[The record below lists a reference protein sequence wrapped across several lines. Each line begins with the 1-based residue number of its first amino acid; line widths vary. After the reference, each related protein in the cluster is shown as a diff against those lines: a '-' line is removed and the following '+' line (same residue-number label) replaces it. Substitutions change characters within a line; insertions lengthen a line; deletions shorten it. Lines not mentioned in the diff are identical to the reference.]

1 MEGSSRISTT
11 GVTARSSGI
20 SSALTSV
27 TEIDQSNFDNDVLPV
42 RTTTPIEEMVPADPW
57 YMHLL
62 SEWCD
67 AWGNVRDLWRARDC
81 WSKLDA
87 ILSLVCLPVRV
98 IRRAASPHNN
108 ITIPDHASVC
118 YLFLLMC
125 YTFVLNLIRLEYSN
139 NRRDTFVAVC
149 MALAIPAMLYLY
161 LFTKDRVRHDPCHD
175 APVRILFRG
184 GLYVFGFLS
193 IMNSIFLAYDE
204 WSCHPSNNKDETGNK
219 IAATAQFVKALFVAA
234 ETLFLGYFHKACFPV
249 DTAFLQIS
257 LAHIL
262 GTNLALWFWTLCEEA
277 EPRLISYCKSST
289 SLNWRVYKKYFYPIF
304 VEYLILA
311 LSILYGLWMNLR
323 KAEEER
329 FCRFCKNCASCLYR
343 SQNPVHEEQSND
355 ATTSR
360 RERYIPRCGFG
371 IMIGMTYVA
380 VFLVLMLL
388 AIYEAN
394 DYSDDS
400 TNYDTLSRFKYYCY
414 GSVVMYLT
422 MICACYIILAS
433 LRSPN
438 NPQRIRSIDY
448 DDVLLYISLM
458 GILLLEGFHLTSKI
472 ITGRKYPYLVAVDIC
487 GTVQHLTQAVTLM
500 SLSHYREGASHRNKA
515 WICECIL
522 FLLLTNLAWWIED
535 SFYLKPELARPGE
548 VETIEG
554 IETYGTIVKPMIVG
568 WSLAEDLVTY
578 ITKGINNFRKIQA
591 CTMLSQLLNR
601 KVKVLRCYTRFNTS
615 STKRMSS
622 RKITHRT
629 FLTTFPSKRHKKAYF
644 HFRFTVKMRV

>member
-1 MEGSSRISTT
+1 
-11 GVTARSSGI
+11 
-20 SSALTSV
+20 
-27 TEIDQSNFDNDVLPV
+27 
-42 RTTTPIEEMVPADPW
+42 
-57 YMHLL
+57 
-62 SEWCD
+62 
-67 AWGNVRDLWRARDC
+67 
-81 WSKLDA
+81 
-87 ILSLVCLPVRV
+87 
-98 IRRAASPHNN
+98 
-108 ITIPDHASVC
+108 
-118 YLFLLMC
+118 
-125 YTFVLNLIRLEYSN
+125 
-139 NRRDTFVAVC
+139 

-184 GLYVFGFLS
+184 GLYVFGFVS
-193 IMNSIFLAYDE
+193 IMNSICLAYDE
-204 WSCHPSNNKDETGNK
+204 WSCHPSNNKDETENK

-289 SLNWRVYKKYFYPIF
+289 GLNWGSHKKYFYPIF

-323 KAEEER
+323 NGEER
-329 FCRFCKNCASCLYR
+329 LCRFCKNCARCLYR
-343 SQNPVHEEQSND
+343 SQTPVHEEQRQSND
-355 ATTSR
+355 ETASR
-360 RERYIPRCGFG
+360 RERYIPRCGLG

-388 AIYEAN
+388 AIYEAKN
-394 DYSDDS
+394 HKPKKSDD
-400 TNYDTLSRFKYYCY
+400 YDKLSGFKAYCY
-414 GSVVMYLT
+414 GSVVMYLS
-422 MICACYIILAS
+422 MISACYIILAS
-433 LRSPN
+433 LGSPN
-438 NPQRIRSIDY
+438 NLQRIRSIDY

-472 ITGRKYPYLVAVDIC
+472 IDEKHYSYLVAVDIC

-500 SLSHYREGASHRNKA
+500 SLSHYREGASHQNKS

-548 VETIEG
+548 VGTIKG
-554 IETYGTIVKPMIVG
+554 IETYGTIVKPMVI
-568 WSLAEDLVTY
+568 
-578 ITKGINNFRKIQA
+578 F
-591 CTMLSQLLNR
+591 
-601 KVKVLRCYTRFNTS
+601 
-615 STKRMSS
+615 
-622 RKITHRT
+622 
-629 FLTTFPSKRHKKAYF
+629 
-644 HFRFTVKMRV
+644 FRFHSATYFYNAWSIYRV